1 MRVKILRSCVGEAG
15 ANLEAGA
22 TVELSEN
29 VARLL
34 IGNLQAEEAG
44 KPEPAP
50 KPAPDPEPAPKKVA
64 KKKVAKA
71 PAPSDDTG
79 EGN

>member
-1 MRVKILRSCVGEAG
+1 MLVTILRSCVGDGG
-15 ANLEAGA
+15 ATLEAGA
-22 TVELSEN
+22 TVELSDN

-50 KPAPDPEPAPKKVA
+50 EPAPEPEPVPKKVA
-64 KKKVAKA
+64 KRKVAKA